1 MSLRA
6 ELLLLIR
13 ESLPD
18 SESKITAETSLIKS
32 GLLDSSSLFNLA
44 MWIEGQT
51 NSSLSPSSF
60 DPSKDWDTVESILK
74 FIQDHRESH

>member
-6 ELLLLIR
+6 ELLELIR
-13 ESLPD
+13 ESLPE
-18 SESKITAETSLIKS
+18 SQSKITAETSLIRS

-51 NSSLSPSSF
+51 ESSLSPSSF
-60 DPSKDWDTVESILK
+60 DPARDWDTVENILR
-74 FIQDHRESH
+74 FIQDRRESR